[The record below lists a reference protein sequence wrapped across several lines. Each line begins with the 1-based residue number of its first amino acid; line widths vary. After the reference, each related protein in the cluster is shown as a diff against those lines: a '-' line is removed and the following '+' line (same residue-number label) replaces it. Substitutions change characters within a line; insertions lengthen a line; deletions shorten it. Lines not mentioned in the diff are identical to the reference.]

1 MTRLPKL
8 RFILASSLAEFR
20 LMPTKRN
27 QEAFMRAVQMI
38 DQERRRVKA

>member
-1 MTRLPKL
+1 MTPLPKL

-27 QEAFMRAVQMI
+27 QEAFMRAVAMVEK
-38 DQERRRVKA
+38 ERERASQ